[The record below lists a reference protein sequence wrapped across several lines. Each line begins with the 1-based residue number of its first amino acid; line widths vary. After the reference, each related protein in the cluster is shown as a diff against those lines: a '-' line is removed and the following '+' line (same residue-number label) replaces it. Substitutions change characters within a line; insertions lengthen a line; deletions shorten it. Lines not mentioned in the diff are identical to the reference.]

1 MQQYVGYRGIA
12 DSGVAS
18 ALQIYGVTA
27 SSKSP
32 WISDRL
38 MGITA
43 VPITEAIG
51 RRPCVVSGVQGDRL
65 SATIPEN
72 QFKTE
77 IDMARSTA
85 REHQFGGGGRP
96 MASP

>member
-1 MQQYVGYRGIA
+1 
-12 DSGVAS
+12 
-18 ALQIYGVTA
+18 
-27 SSKSP
+27 
-32 WISDRL
+32 

-85 REHQFGGGGRP
+85 REHQFGGGATDGVTMNADRTE
-96 MASP
+96 ARRNQAAHLEISKANHRDGLFRSAVYSQ